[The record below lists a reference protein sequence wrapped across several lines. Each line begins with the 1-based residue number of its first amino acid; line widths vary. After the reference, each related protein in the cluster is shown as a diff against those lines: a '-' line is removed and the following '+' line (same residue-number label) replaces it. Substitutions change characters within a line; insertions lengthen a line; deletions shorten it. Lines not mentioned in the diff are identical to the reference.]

1 MTKEL
6 ELGQR
11 VHDASALING
21 KATIVA
27 RRRGDDL
34 EVLEAFIGNE
44 RVLRTAKMFL
54 QEEHE
59 RIIVS
64 DAGDVYYTWTDDP
77 EVTEEAE

>member
-1 MTKEL
+1 MTKQL

-11 VHDASALING
+11 VHDASAYING

-34 EVLEAFIGNE
+34 EVLEGFIGNQ
-44 RVLRTAKMFL
+44 RVLHMAKMFL
-54 QEEHE
+54 QEEQE

-64 DAGDVYYTWTDDP
+64 DGGDVYYTWTGDP
-77 EVTEEAE
+77 EVTEING